1 MICKNLD
8 VWKRSC
14 RISVEVYK
22 YFSTLKDYSFKDQI
36 TRSSLSI
43 ASNIAEGMEKDSNKD
58 KVRFLNIAQGSTS
71 EFITQTYIGI
81 EINYIERNVGLKWID
96 ELEQIIKMLSSLK
109 KSLKADN
116 CKLDTTN
123 V

>member
-1 MICKNLD
+1 MNCKNLD

-22 YFSTLKDYSFKDQI
+22 YFKTEKDYSFKDQI

-58 KVRFLNIAQGSTS
+58 KSRFLNISQGSLS
-71 EFITQTYIGI
+71 ELITQIYIGI
-81 EINYIERNVGLKWID
+81 EIDYIKKDVGLSWID
-96 ELEQIIKMLSSLK
+96 ELEQIIKMLSNLK
-109 KSLKADN
+109 KSLLIKEN
-116 CKLDTTN
+116 K
-123 V
+123 

>member
-14 RISVEVYK
+14 RVSVEVYK
-22 YFSTLKDYSFKDQI
+22 YLKTLSDHSFKDQI

-43 ASNIAEGMEKDSNKD
+43 ASDIAEGMEKDSSKD
-58 KVRFLNIAQGSTS
+58 KSRFLNISQGLIS
-71 EFITQTYIGI
+71 ELMTQIYIGI
-81 EINYIERNVGLKWID
+81 EINYIKKEIGLQWIE

-109 KSLKADN
+109 KSLNEK
-116 CKLDTTN
+116 
-123 V
+123 